1 MISFPP
7 RAPDAIRTYGLD
19 WSGTLATGDTLASV
33 AWTVPAGLTLVSQGV
48 NSSAVAEGRYSY
60 AAGTLAMVRLSG
72 GLAGADYT
80 LTCAVVTA
88 QGDRDSRTVRL
99 PCRAL

>member
-19 WSGTLATGDTLASV
+19 WSGTLASGDTLASV
-33 AWTVPAGLTLVSQGV
+33 AWTVPAGLTLVSQGA
-48 NSSAVAEGRYSY
+48 NSEIVTEGRNSY
-60 AAGTLAMVRLSG
+60 AAGTLALVRLSG
-72 GLAGADYT
+72 GTAGTDYT

-88 QGDRDSRTVRL
+88 QGDRDSRSVRL
-99 PCRAL
+99 PCRVL